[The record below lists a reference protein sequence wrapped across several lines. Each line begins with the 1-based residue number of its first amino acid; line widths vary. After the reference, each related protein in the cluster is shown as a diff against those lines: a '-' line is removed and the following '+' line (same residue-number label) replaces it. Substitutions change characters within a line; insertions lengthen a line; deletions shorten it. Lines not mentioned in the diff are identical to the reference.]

1 MQRCAIPDQSYATT
15 NLILKSVG
23 VAAHF
28 ADDQNP
34 PYAYL
39 NESNLEELE
48 ENALATRL
56 GTTLIS
62 KIGTVAFP
70 LGSTLN
76 TSLASAPTAAVN
88 QGSSPG
94 GPWTT
99 PANVFGTGPNYAS
112 VAINNS
118 GHTPSDQI
126 LASGITPTIPPSATI
141 LGFVV
146 TFQTTATT
154 TTPGQPTLSIALAIS
169 GSQVGAAKI
178 ISPIDAPLPGVIF
191 SVGSPTDLWGYGGW
205 TTAAIIANLGII
217 LQAAT
222 TTTASISTFV
232 NSLKITFYYSQTG
245 ALPVHSLQK
254 LVGLNDQAWRYAGSG
269 MSLFRLAGLNP
280 GKYFPI
286 STILSGQPWGS
297 AVYSPVVTGVPYLY
311 IADYAGMI
319 KDNGTLLA
327 PQRMGIFQPQ
337 IPVQAQAQSPDEI
350 ILDPFTG
357 SSYTTANVGSFSP
370 NSAVATTSTSTA
382 IVATGIQEVSVST
395 IPNPITLFQS
405 LVIDTGG
412 NAETVLVLQVTDTG
426 FIANFTKVHASGVTV
441 VEQGLT
447 GTVAAS
453 TTATVSH
460 SFGGTPISAWPT
472 ILDQSDYI
480 GVYLYIGDPNAID
493 TITLR
498 FNTANGAYFYRTI
511 GQGPLQAAV
520 SAQTDA
526 STAAS
531 DAIISDTL
539 GVYSPGAG
547 GVTGLATVPG
557 WTPIL
562 LQLSDFSGAGGADF
576 NDPVMNWQNVTDYEL
591 TIVTG
596 TGIPGTSF
604 PVLFE
609 LASMVIFGG
618 AGPDSF
624 AGVGYDY
631 MFTFFNNVDFTESNP
646 SMAMT
651 NVNPPLDTN
660 WVVPR
665 RQPVLLTLTHNF
677 LDTQTTSLRIYRRG
691 GTLADNYRRIDEIPC
706 TPRTMFTVYTDIYSD
721 LQIQQADTISF
732 TNDVPV
738 TSPLP
743 VPLNNTVGVA
753 ITTKNLGAIV
763 TFGSPDD
770 TTLGGFF
777 QSIFVGQQITIGNVV
792 AANFETV
799 IVRTIQ
805 SSGGNIVSFGAFVQN
820 THEVGEPLAATAKY
834 GQPLNI
840 MAVAFDQGW
849 YGGDTSNPSNLY
861 WSAKGNIQAVS
872 SAAYSPVSNPGDGIT
887 AIVGTAGNLFV
898 STLQRWWSVA
908 PGSTVGGAPIIYPTS
923 VDHGCVG
930 PRAWTLR
937 DGVIYYLALD
947 GIRTFAG
954 GGGQYISEIIEAVWQ
969 NSSPTPIP
977 IADPTQFSSVQVS
990 WWNRWVFFSYVAM
1003 DQNRYRIVLDTS
1015 GKRYRPDTLPAVSMF
1030 LEEDTGTLVWGDN
1043 DGLVHLDRQLQSF
1056 DEGNEGGNVVEL
1068 PIAINL
1074 QTPFSD
1080 NGSPAEQKVYNEFT
1094 LDANTNNIPVTATLV
1109 FDDGAS
1115 SQVIG
1120 TVTTTERE
1128 RVNLNLN
1135 DGLGFQAYKV
1145 SLMLTGSGTSRIFLY
1160 QAKLRSLVLPQTRL
1174 SYDSWWRDFGFPD
1187 SKLVKQVYFNYQAT
1201 ADITASFYYDD
1212 SATASFVYTIPEYNG
1227 FRNALRIRLPAIKCR
1242 LWRVVLEST
1251 GDFMIWPDSRI
1262 EYKPVIQGKGWA
1274 VVPLLP

>member
-15 NLILKSVG
+15 NLILRSVG

-39 NESNLEELE
+39 NENNLEELE

-56 GTTLIS
+56 GTTLLS

-70 LGSTLN
+70 LSSTLN

-112 VAINNS
+112 VTVNLS
-118 GHTPSDQI
+118 GHSPSDSI
-126 LASGITPTIPPSATI
+126 LASGITPTIPAAATI
-141 LGFVV
+141 LGFSVS
-146 TFQTTATT
+146 FQSTATT
-154 TTPGQPTLSIALAIS
+154 GTPGSPPTLSVALALS
-169 GSQVGAAKI
+169 GSQVGAAKTLG
-178 ISPIDAPLPGVIF
+178 PFDAPLPGVTYTL
-191 SVGSPTDLWGYGGW
+191 GSGTDLWGFGGW

-217 LQAAT
+217 LKSTAT
-222 TTTASISTFV
+222 TSGSQTTFV
-232 NSLKITFYYSQTG
+232 NNLSITFYYSLTG

-269 MSLFRLAGLNP
+269 MNLFRLAGLNP

-286 STILSGQPWGS
+286 STTLSGQPWGS

-311 IADYAGMI
+311 IADFAGMI
-319 KDNGTLLA
+319 KDNGTLVA
-327 PQRMGIFQPQ
+327 PQQMGIFQPQ
-337 IPVQAQAQSPDEI
+337 YPVTAQAQAPDEI
-350 ILDPFTG
+350 ILDPFTS
-357 SSYTTANVGSFSP
+357 SSYTTVNVGSFTP
-370 NSAVATTSTSTA
+370 NAAALTTNTTSA
-382 IVATGIQEVSVST
+382 ITTLGIQAVGVST
-395 IPNPITLFQS
+395 SPNPITLFQS
-405 LVIDTGG
+405 VVVDTGG
-412 NAETVLVLQVTDTG
+412 NAETVLVLFVTATG
-426 FIANFTKVHASGVTV
+426 FIADFTKVHASGVTV

-460 SFGGTPISAWPT
+460 SFGGTPIAAWPT
-472 ILDQSDYI
+472 VLDPSDYI
-480 GVYLYIGDPNAID
+480 GIYLYIGDPNAIES
-493 TITLR
+493 ITLQ

-511 GQGPLQAAV
+511 GQGPLQA
-520 SAQTDA
+520 SLNAQTDA
-526 STAAS
+526 ATAAS

-539 GVYSPGAG
+539 GLYTSGSG
-547 GVTGLATVPG
+547 GVTGLNTVPG
-557 WTPIL
+557 WTLIL

-576 NDPVMNWQNVTDYEL
+576 NDPVMNWNNVTGYEL

-596 TGIPGTSF
+596 VGLPTTSF
-604 PVLFE
+604 PILFE
-609 LASMVIFGG
+609 LASLILFGG

-624 AGVGYDY
+624 AGVSYDY

-651 NVNPPLDTN
+651 DVNPPADTN
-660 WVVPR
+660 FVVPR
-665 RQPVLLTLTHNF
+665 RQPVLLTLTHPT
-677 LDTQTTSLRIYRRG
+677 LDPQTTSLRIYRRG

-706 TPRTMFTVYTDIYSD
+706 SGSSTSYTDIWSD

-732 TNDVPV
+732 VNDVPV

-743 VPLNNTVGVA
+743 VPLNNTLGTA
-753 ITTKNLGAIV
+753 ISTTNQVVTVDFEDPADV
-763 TFGSPDD
+763 TF
-770 TTLGGFF
+770 GGFF
-777 QSIFVGQQITIGNVV
+777 QSVFVSQQVTIGNVV
-792 AANFETV
+792 ADNFETV
-799 IVRTIQ
+799 IVLSIIR
-805 SSGGNIVSFGAFVQN
+805 SGNLIIGFTAFVQN
-820 THEVGEPLAATAKY
+820 THEVDEPISATAKY

-849 YGGDTSNPSNLY
+849 YGGDSSNPSNLY

-872 SAAYSPVSNPGDGIT
+872 SAAYSPINNPGDAIT

-908 PGSTVGGAPIIYPTS
+908 PGSASTSSPTIYPTS

-930 PRAWTLR
+930 SRAWTLR

-954 GGGQYISEIIEAVWQ
+954 GGGQYISEIIEFIWQ
-969 NSSPTPIP
+969 NTGPTPIP

-1003 DQNRYRIVLDTS
+1003 DQNRYRIVLDVE
-1015 GKRYRPDTLPAVSMF
+1015 GKRYRLDYLPAVSMF
-1030 LEEDTGTLVWGDN
+1030 LEEDTGTLVWGDEV
-1043 DGLVHLDRQLQSF
+1043 GLVHLDRQIVSY
-1056 DEGNEGGNVVEL
+1056 DEGAEDGNVVQL
-1068 PIAINL
+1068 PIAFNL
-1074 QTPFSD
+1074 QTPYSD
-1080 NGSPAEQKVYNEFT
+1080 GGAPEIQKNYNEFT
-1094 LDANTNNIPVTATLV
+1094 GDFDTNGVAVTVELL
-1109 FDDGAS
+1109 FNDGEFTET
-1115 SQVIG
+1115 IG
-1120 TVTTTERE
+1120 TITTTERQ

-1135 DGLGFQAYKV
+1135 NGLGFQAYKV
-1145 SLMLTGSGTSRIFLY
+1145 SCQLTGSGIERVFLY
-1160 QAKLRSLVLPQTRL
+1160 QAKLRSIGLAQTRQSLDTYQLRFGDDASKLAKNLFVEYTAEAPISGAIYYDGSTTPGFTFTLPQNLGVRI
-1174 SYDSWWRDFGFPD
+1174 SYR
-1187 SKLVKQVYFNYQAT
+1187 Q
-1201 ADITASFYYDD
+1201 
-1212 SATASFVYTIPEYNG
+1212 
-1227 FRNALRIRLPAIKCR
+1227 RLPSVKFRILRCI
-1242 LWRVVLEST
+1242 LTSEN
-1251 GDFMIWPDSRI
+1251 DFMVWTDSRF
-1262 EYKPVIQGKGWA
+1262 EVKVICQGKGFSFF
-1274 VVPLLP
+1274 PLMP